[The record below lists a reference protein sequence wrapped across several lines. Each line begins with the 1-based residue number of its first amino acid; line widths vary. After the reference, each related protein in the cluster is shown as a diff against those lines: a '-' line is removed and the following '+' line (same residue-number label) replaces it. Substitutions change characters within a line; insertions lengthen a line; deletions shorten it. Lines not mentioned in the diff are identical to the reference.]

1 MGFTRWWNS
10 RDKLAMIVRRLS
22 NRDVS
27 GQSSCQDVVDVGNF
41 VRHVARLSAMALKQK
56 RRNRAM
62 LRVRETRMLLPLY
75 MVMCVRVID
84 FSNLEFLRDL
94 NGCWIFLSTFVPRPL
109 HFWNTSVSII
119 DPSRLSPAIVA
130 SVIRLNGYY
139 RPFSFLF
146 LFLVY

>member
-1 MGFTRWWNS
+1 
-10 RDKLAMIVRRLS
+10 MIVRRLS

-27 GQSSCQDVVDVGNF
+27 AQSSCQDVVDVENF
-41 VRHVARLSAMALKQK
+41 VRHVVRLSAMALKQK

-94 NGCWIFLSTFVPRPL
+94 NACWIFLSTFVPCPL
-109 HFWNTSVSII
+109 HF
-119 DPSRLSPAIVA
+119 
-130 SVIRLNGYY
+130 
-139 RPFSFLF
+139 
-146 LFLVY
+146 